1 VETDVTKKKIAKM
14 KTKLVTTLGLL
25 LLSSFGYSQKPS
37 VSPLTSFI
45 DSVSYAYGVGLGSQ
59 IEKSGVK
66 LNYNLVFKGL
76 VASNTPETIMTPDQ
90 ITGVMAKFQNQLRAV
105 EQAKIDK
112 EADANLSLA
121 NQFLEANKKKAE
133 VVTTESGLQYEV
145 ITKVGTASSPSPVEG
160 DKVVVNFEGYFC
172 NDQKFDSSFER
183 KTPITI
189 EMNNAID
196 GWKEALK
203 LMKEGDM
210 YMLFVPPHLGYG
222 KEGYDMIPP
231 NELLKFKLELVKII
245 PGEPKAEQL

>member
-1 VETDVTKKKIAKM
+1 M
-14 KTKLVTTLGLL
+14 KTKLTASLGLL
-25 LLSSFGYSQKPS
+25 LLSSFGYSQKPTS
-37 VSPLTSFI
+37 LPLSSFI
-45 DSVSYAYGVGLGSQ
+45 DSVSYAYGIGLGSQ

-66 LNYNLVFKGL
+66 LSYEHLYNGL
-76 VASNTPETIMTPDQ
+76 VASRSSVVIMTPEQ
-90 ITGVMAKFQNQLRAV
+90 IESVMAKFQNQLRAV

-112 EADANLSLA
+112 EAEENLAKANL
-121 NQFLEANKKKAE
+121 FLEANKKKAE

-145 ITKVGTASSPSPVEG
+145 LSKVGIPNSASPIEG
-160 DKVVVNFEGYFC
+160 DQVVVNFEGYFS
-172 NDQKFDSSFER
+172 NDQKFDSSFEK

-189 EMNNAID
+189 EMNNAIE

-222 KEGYDMIPP
+222 KEGYEMIPP

-245 PGEPKAEQL
+245 PGAPKTEQL